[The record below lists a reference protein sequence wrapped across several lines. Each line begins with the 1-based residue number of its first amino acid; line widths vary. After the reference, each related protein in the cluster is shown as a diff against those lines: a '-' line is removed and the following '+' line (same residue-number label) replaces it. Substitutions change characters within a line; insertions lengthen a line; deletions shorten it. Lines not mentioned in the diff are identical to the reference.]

1 MHRGYLLLVLHA
13 HLPFVRHPEHASFL
27 EERWLFE
34 AITECYLP
42 LLEILGRLAED
53 GVPYRLTL
61 SLSPPL
67 IAMLQEKGYSVL
79 DMTDNEA
86 AKLHIRYMV
95 GGHAPCIKNECLY
108 RFEFPERPG
117 ALLDFLSQMG
127 QRWNISLFHYR
138 NHGAAYGRVLLGVE
152 IGPGEKREFMRV
164 IRELKFVC
172 WEETE
177 NPAYRLFAGPGCRSE
192 GAGPGGGR

>member
-1 MHRGYLLLVLHA
+1 MGR
-13 HLPFVRHPEHASFL
+13 RS
-27 EERWLFE
+27 
-34 AITECYLP
+34 ITEFN
-42 LLEILGRLAED
+42 
-53 GVPYRLTL
+53 YRFSDTEQAHVFVGIEL
-61 SLSPPL
+61 SRGDPERGEL
-67 IAMLQEKGYSVL
+67 IATLREKGYSVL

-95 GGHAPCIKNECLY
+95 GGHAPCVENECLY

-127 QRWNISLFHYR
+127 RRWNISLFHYR

-152 IGPGEKREFMRV
+152 IGPGEKREFMRL

-177 NPAYRLFAGPGCRSE
+177 NPAYRLFAGPGCQAKSQDRE
-192 GAGPGGGR
+192 GGVDS